1 MNHRR
6 PQREGLEGVPPA
18 KPAGA
23 GDRREELAGQ
33 LGGAQGGSSGERV
46 GAGHRGVVGG
56 LVRESRAWSPRGQEP
71 CLRSSTRVHLSGQ
84 ATRGGGGEGL
94 AWDAEGSLSTSG
106 TWRSLRPGNLRTPSA
121 EVLVPRSSG
130 QSSATV
136 SDWLRPGPPLGSLA
150 KRGWNCCYF
159 YVVSWPP
166 RSSGIMKCHLS

>member
-6 PQREGLEGVPPA
+6 PQREGLGGFPPA

-94 AWDAEGSLSTSG
+94 AWDAEGSLSASG

-121 EVLVPRSSG
+121 EVLAPRSSG

-136 SDWLRPGPPLGSLA
+136 IGFGLALRLVLWLNGGGTVAIFMLFPGLQGAVAS
-150 KRGWNCCYF
+150 
-159 YVVSWPP
+159 
-166 RSSGIMKCHLS
+166 